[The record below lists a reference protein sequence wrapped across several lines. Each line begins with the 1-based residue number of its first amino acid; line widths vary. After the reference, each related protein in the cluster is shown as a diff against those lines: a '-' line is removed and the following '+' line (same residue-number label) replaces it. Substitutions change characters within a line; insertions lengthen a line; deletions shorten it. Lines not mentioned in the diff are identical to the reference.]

1 MSFRVM
7 ICMFALMLAAGPA
20 GAQQEPASRVQAEA
34 LFVDAQK
41 ALSRGDD
48 AGAEILLKDAL
59 SSDPAFTSAIWQL
72 AQIYESRG
80 ELDYARE
87 LLIRGLR
94 QDPGAS
100 WAREKLAQIEGSLAR
115 TILAE
120 ARRYMNSGKYDNA
133 IPKLSAYLGL
143 RPDDHAALVA
153 MAKCHIEKGNT
164 KTARQYIE
172 KARAID
178 PGNAEVSSLIA
189 RLDKSAL
196 DTRLEKLLAEAQIAL
211 LDTTSTATDKART
224 ALRTLIDAD
233 PANSWAK
240 ERLADLDRSE
250 NEKAVQAKKR
260 ESKPTPV
267 VVAEG
272 RKAMDRSKGAFAAA
286 GHFILAHL
294 VLLVLG
300 AVLCFLAIDIRRR
313 MTRRSYPLEG
323 TITLIPILDIVS
335 LVNGNLRTGRLIV
348 VSSDAKGEIYF
359 EKGEIIHA
367 RCDGLTGKIAF
378 HKLMDI
384 RSGRFFFHNHLP
396 NVRRT
401 IADPLSLLLLSMKPH
416 EDSVHELEEIGARE
430 EALST
435 HR

>member
-1 MSFRVM
+1 MSFRVA
-7 ICMFALMLAAGPA
+7 ICMIALMLAAGPA
-20 GAQQEPASRVQAEA
+20 GAQPDQASRIRAEA

-48 AGAEILLKDAL
+48 AGAERLLKDAL
-59 SSDPAFTSAIWQL
+59 TSDPAFTSAIWQL

-120 ARRYMNSGKYDNA
+120 ARGYMSSGRYDLA

-143 RPDDHAALVA
+143 KPDDPAALVA
-153 MAKCHIEKGNT
+153 MAKCQIEKGNP

-178 PGNAEVSSLIA
+178 PGNAEISSLAA
-189 RLDKSAL
+189 RMEKSSH

-211 LDTTSTATDKART
+211 LDTASAAPDKARI
-224 ALRTLIDAD
+224 ALQTLIEAD

-240 ERLADLDRSE
+240 ERLVELNRSE
-250 NEKAVQAKKR
+250 DEETARRETR
-260 ESKPTPV
+260 ESKPAPA

-272 RKAMDRSKGAFAAA
+272 RKAIDRSKGAFSTV

-294 VLLVLG
+294 ALAVLG

-323 TITLIPILDIVS
+323 TITVIPILDIVS

-348 VSSDAKGEIYF
+348 VSADTKGEIYF

-416 EDSVHELEEIGARE
+416 EDSVLELEESGTRE

-435 HR
+435 RR

>member
-1 MSFRVM
+1 MRFRVLIFM
-7 ICMFALMLAAGPA
+7 VVLTLATGLAE
-20 GAQQEPASRVQAEA
+20 AQPEPSPRAQAEA

-48 AGAEILLKDAL
+48 AAAERLLKDAL
-59 SSDPAFTSAIWQL
+59 TSDRAFTSAIWQL

-87 LLIRGLR
+87 LLTRGLK

-100 WAREKLAQIEGSLAR
+100 WAREKLAQLEGSLAR

-120 ARRYMNSGKYDNA
+120 ARGYLSSEKYDLA

-143 RPDDHAALVA
+143 RPDDPAALVA

-178 PGNAEVSSLIA
+178 PGNAEI
-189 RLDKSAL
+189 SAL
-196 DTRLEKLLAEAQIAL
+196 TARMDKTARDTQVENLIAEAQIAL
-211 LDTTSTATDKART
+211 LDTTEAAPGRART
-224 ALRTLIDAD
+224 ALEKLIEAD

-240 ERLADLDRSE
+240 ERLVDLNRAAD
-250 NEKAVQAKKR
+250 EKAVRSEKR
-260 ESKPTPV
+260 ASRPAPA

-272 RKAMDRSKGAFAAA
+272 RKAVDRSKGALSPV
-286 GHFILAHL
+286 GHFIADHL
-294 VLLVLG
+294 SLFVLG
-300 AVLCFLAIDIRRR
+300 AVLCVLVIDVRRR

-323 TITLIPILDIVS
+323 TITVIPILDIVS

-416 EDSVHELEEIGARE
+416 EDSVLELEESGARE

-435 HR
+435 RR

>member
-1 MSFRVM
+1 MSFRVI
-7 ICMFALMLAAGPA
+7 ICVIALMLATGLAE
-20 GAQQEPASRVQAEA
+20 AQPEPASRVQAEA

-41 ALSRGDD
+41 TLSRGDY
-48 AGAEILLKDAL
+48 AGAERLLKDAL
-59 SSDPAFTSAIWQL
+59 TSDPAFTSAIWQL
-72 AQIYESRG
+72 AQLYESRG

-87 LLIRGLR
+87 LLIRGLK
-94 QDPGAS
+94 QDPGTS

-115 TILAE
+115 TIFAE
-120 ARRYMNSGKYDNA
+120 ARGYLNSGKYDLA
-133 IPKLSAYLGL
+133 IPKLSAYLEL
-143 RPDDHAALVA
+143 KPDDPAALVA
-153 MAKCHIEKGNT
+153 MAQCHFEKGNL

-172 KARAID
+172 KVRVVD
-178 PGNAEVSSLIA
+178 PDNAEISSLAA
-189 RLDKSAL
+189 RMEKPAQN
-196 DTRLEKLLAEAQIAL
+196 TRLEKLLAEAQIAL
-211 LDTTSTATDKART
+211 LDTTSTSTGKART
-224 ALRTLIDAD
+224 ALQTLIEAD

-240 ERLADLDRSE
+240 ERLVELNRSE
-250 NEKAVQAKKR
+250 DEKAVRLEKR
-260 ESKPTPV
+260 ESKPAPA

-272 RKAMDRSKGAFAAA
+272 RKAIDRSKGALATV
-286 GHFILAHL
+286 GHFLFAHL
-294 VLLVLG
+294 SLVVLG
-300 AVLCFLAIDIRRR
+300 VVLCVLVIDIRRR

-323 TITLIPILDIVS
+323 TITVIPILDIVS

-367 RCDGLTGKIAF
+367 RCAGLTGKIAF

-401 IADPLSLLLLSMKPH
+401 VTDPLSLLLLSMKPH

-435 HR
+435 HG

>member
-7 ICMFALMLAAGPA
+7 ICVFALMLAAGPA
-20 GAQQEPASRVQAEA
+20 GAQPEPASRVQAEA

-48 AGAEILLKDAL
+48 VEAERLLKDAL

-120 ARRYMNSGKYDNA
+120 ARGHMNSGKYDLA

-143 RPDDHAALVA
+143 RPDDPAALVA
-153 MAKCHIEKGNT
+153 MAQCHIEKGNP
-164 KTARQYIE
+164 KTAQQYIE
-172 KARAID
+172 KVRVID
-178 PGNAEVSSLIA
+178 PGNAEISSLSA
-189 RLDKSAL
+189 RMERSSHNA
-196 DTRLEKLLAEAQIAL
+196 RIEKLLAEAQIAL
-211 LDTTSTATDKART
+211 LDTTSTATGKART
-224 ALRTLIDAD
+224 ALQALIEAD

-240 ERLADLDRSE
+240 ERLVELNRSE
-250 NEKAVQAKKR
+250 DEKAAQREAR
-260 ESKPTPV
+260 ESKPAPA

-272 RKAMDRSKGAFAAA
+272 RKAIDRSKGAFSAA

-294 VLLVLG
+294 ALLVLG

-367 RCDGLTGKIAF
+367 RCDGLTGKLAF

>member
-1 MSFRVM
+1 MTLRVM
-7 ICMFALMLAAGPA
+7 ICVIVFTLVAGLAA
-20 GAQQEPASRVQAEA
+20 AQQEGASRAQAEA

-48 AGAEILLKDAL
+48 AGAEGLLKDAL

-87 LLIRGLR
+87 LLVRGLR

-120 ARRYMNSGKYDNA
+120 ARAYLSSGKYDLA

-143 RPDDHAALVA
+143 RPDDPAALVA

-178 PGNAEVSSLIA
+178 PGNAEVASLTA
-189 RLDKSAL
+189 RLDKSSL
-196 DTRLEKLLAEAQIAL
+196 DARIEKLLADAQIAL
-211 LDTTSTATDKART
+211 IDTTSAAAGKART
-224 ALRTLIDAD
+224 ALRALIDAD
-233 PANSWAK
+233 PTNSWAK
-240 ERLADLDRSE
+240 ERLAELDRPV
-250 NEKAVQAKKR
+250 NEKAAPREKR
-260 ESKPTPV
+260 ETGPAPV

-272 RKAMDRSKGAFAAA
+272 RKAVDRSKGALA
-286 GHFILAHL
+286 GVGHLFLAHL
-294 VLLVLG
+294 SLVVLA
-300 AVLCFLAIDIRRR
+300 AVLCVLAIDVRRR

-323 TITLIPILDIVS
+323 TITVIPILDIVS
-335 LVNGNLRTGRLIV
+335 LVNGNLRSGRLIV
-348 VSSDAKGEIYF
+348 VSAEAKGEIYF
-359 EKGEIIHA
+359 EKGEIVHA
-367 RCDGLTGKIAF
+367 RCDGLTGKLAF